1 MIKKSLVIYFCLLFL
16 VSACAPP
23 TKTST
28 ESPLARQA
36 RQLEQEQRFPE
47 AAQLWLQLAQT
58 QGELSAY
65 LPATEA
71 WIAAEQWQRAQTTLS
86 RADSGFAQLSEREQ
100 QHYWVLK
107 AEIAMEQHRYDRAR
121 SAMARLPE
129 RIDSSWRRRAERINT
144 QLAQLAQGPAAR
156 QLNRLLSLPENNAA
170 QITPNFVDLATLPTA
185 ELTQLRQLRTN
196 ARELAWLDL
205 AIAARHTLIAR
216 QDSGAVM
223 SQWWNQHANAG
234 PNPEQATKL
243 VVAFHRSFTY
253 PQKIAVLLPL
263 SGSFEAAGKAIR
275 NGLLAAWS
283 ELPSAQ
289 RPQLDFIALN
299 DSPESATGAL
309 LEAHEGQYDWI
320 IGPLRRETVN
330 TVLQFPGSTI
340 PLLLL
345 NRPDAGIQAPAGLPV
360 YSFALLPEDDAAA
373 SAQQALNAGH
383 HSALVLH
390 SDDSWGQRV
399 AQAFTDAFTFGG
411 GQVLH
416 SERFNPKESNHS
428 VQLRTALGLNE
439 ANARQRR
446 MRSLLGVP
454 VGFEPV
460 PRQDIDMI
468 FLGARVVQARQ
479 LRPQLRFFD
488 AGELPIFATSQVYS
502 GRNDPRNDRDLDDV
516 QFPSAPWL
524 LDQGQQQPA
533 KSQLRQWFAQLDS
546 AGSARLFALGM
557 DVMAVLPYLSFMQ
570 NDPNAQLAGAHGQLS
585 VDPQGLVLRALQASQ
600 FVDGSVELMPNNEP
614 NGTST
619 APEASPLP

>member
-1 MIKKSLVIYFCLLFL
+1 MIKKSLLAYFCLLFL

-36 RQLEQEQRFPE
+36 RQLEQEQRFDE
-47 AAQLWLQLAQT
+47 AAALWLEIAQSQN
-58 QGELSAY
+58 QGSAY
-65 LPATEA
+65 LAAAHA
-71 WIAAEQWQRAQTTLS
+71 WARQQQWDRAENALGQAQTFLNS
-86 RADSGFAQLSEREQ
+86 FNEREQ
-100 QHYWVLK
+100 QHYWILN
-107 AEIAMEQHRYDRAR
+107 AEVALGQHRYDRAR
-121 SAMARLPE
+121 NAMAQLPE
-129 RIDSSWRRRAERINT
+129 RLQSRYRSRAERIEDH
-144 QLAQLAQGPAAR
+144 LAQLAQGPAAR
-156 QLNRLLSLPENNAA
+156 LLNRLLALPETDSQAIIPGFVALAA
-170 QITPNFVDLATLPTA
+170 LPTA
-185 ELTQLRQLRTN
+185 ELSQLRQLRTD

-205 AIAARHTLIAR
+205 AVAARRTLIAR
-216 QDSGAVM
+216 SDSGNVM

-234 PNPEQATKL
+234 PNPELATKL
-243 VVAFHRSFTY
+243 VVAFHRSFSY

-263 SGSFEAAGKAIR
+263 NGSFEAAGKAIR

-283 ELPSAQ
+283 EVPEAQ

-299 DSPESATGAL
+299 DNPESATGAL

-345 NRPDAGIQAPAGLPV
+345 NRPDAGLQAPAGLPA

-373 SAQQALNAGH
+373 SAQQALAAGH
-383 HSALVLH
+383 RSALVLH

-411 GQVLH
+411 GQVLY

-446 MRSLLGVP
+446 IRSLLGLP

-502 GRNDPRNDRDLDDV
+502 GREDPRNDRDLDDV

-557 DVMAVLPYLSFMQ
+557 DVMAVLPYLNFLQ
-570 NDPNAQLAGAHGQLS
+570 NDPAARLQGAHGQLS
-585 VDPQGLVLRALQASQ
+585 VDAQGLVLRQLQAQQ
-600 FVDGSVELMPNNEP
+600 FVDGRVEAMSP
-614 NGTST
+614 
-619 APEASPLP
+619 AASQTDDAANPGS